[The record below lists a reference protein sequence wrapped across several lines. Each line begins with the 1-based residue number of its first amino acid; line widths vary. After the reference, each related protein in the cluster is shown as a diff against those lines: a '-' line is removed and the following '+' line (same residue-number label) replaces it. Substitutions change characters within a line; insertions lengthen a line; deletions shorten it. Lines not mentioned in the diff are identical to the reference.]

1 MSFCTNCGM
10 RIPQARPDAPLTNR
24 VPDWQGD
31 AAFSPAEK
39 ERKKKLP
46 AWTAAVFAAVAV
58 LLIFAVIWILVK
70 PSSGGN
76 THEVLPEASAES
88 TALQVPAA
96 ESTEPQAPAAESAVP
111 QAPAAESTDPQAP
124 VAENEVPQEAGEES
138 AAQEASPESPA
149 PAAEDFSAYE
159 AFLAQVSHSDEWIYD
174 IEKFALYDVNR
185 DGVTDLITL
194 GGGRMD
200 YFKVHTMRDGIVET
214 VIVTSML
221 QFYDNGVS
229 LLSFTGGNGNRLYSY
244 FMIRWDFSMDLIFRY
259 AEWYMDDPI
268 TYAVGEEA
276 YDETQPRVP
285 YAEVEQGVSSAVGGA
300 NVIEITYIDN
310 TESGRASVFG

>member
-1 MSFCTNCGM
+1 MFCPGCGQKLEDNMSFCTNCGM

-46 AWTAAVFAAVAV
+46 AWTAAVFAAAAV

-96 ESTEPQAPAAESAVP
+96 ESTEPQAPAAE
-111 QAPAAESTDPQAP
+111 
-124 VAENEVPQEAGEES
+124 NEVPQDAGEES
-138 AAQEASPESPA
+138 AAQEASPESTA

-285 YAEVEQGVSSAVGGA
+285 YAEVEQGISSAVGGA

-310 TESGRASVFG
+310 TESGRAAVFG